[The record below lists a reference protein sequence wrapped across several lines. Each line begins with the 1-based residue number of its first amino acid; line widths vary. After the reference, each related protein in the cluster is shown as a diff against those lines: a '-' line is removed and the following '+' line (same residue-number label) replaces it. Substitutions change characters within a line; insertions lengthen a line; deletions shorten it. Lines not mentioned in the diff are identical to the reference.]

1 MIRSAFTMTTTKRQL
16 TASQQQAL
24 ARMPELADSVFPQ
37 VRDSLPA
44 DSYIDPAR
52 FDEEKTAVFR
62 SAPVLVGP
70 SALLAQAGSYFQQD
84 IAGMPVLVTR
94 NKEGQVKA
102 FANVC
107 RHRGAKLCTSADPVK
122 GARIVCP
129 YHAWTYNL
137 EGTLIGL
144 PRQETF
150 PGIEK
155 KELGLTA
162 LPCVEAGGLIW
173 IGLDPEG
180 KPDFSVI
187 ETEVGADLDAVGLE
201 AMRIYNK
208 TTFAVKANWKLVMD
222 TMLDSYHVT
231 RLHKDSLARFFVD
244 AENIIDCMGP
254 HVRAAAA
261 RGNFEKNLVT
271 DDFADVRKIMVFA
284 YTLFPN
290 GIVVVSPDFVS
301 VGILRPLATDRTDVD
316 YYMLT
321 DVPENDEKMNDKL
334 RRSFD
339 LMNIAFGQED
349 YWAAEL
355 CDAGLRSGTLKEV
368 QLGGMEIQISLFHNA
383 VNQCLEQAKAASCAA

>member
-1 MIRSAFTMTTTKRQL
+1 MTTPRRLL
-16 TASQQQAL
+16 TPSQQQAL

-44 DSYIDPAR
+44 DSYINPGR
-52 FDEEKTAVFR
+52 FDEEKRAVFR
-62 SAPVLVGP
+62 TVPVLAGP
-70 SALLAQAGSYFQQD
+70 SALLPQAGSYLQQD
-84 IAGMPVLVTR
+84 IAGMPVLLTR
-94 NKEGQVKA
+94 NKEGAVKA

-107 RHRGAKLCTSADPVK
+107 RHRGAKLCASADPVK

-137 EGTLIGL
+137 EGALIGL

-150 PGIEK
+150 PGIDK
-155 KELGLTA
+155 KDLSLAA

-173 IGLDPEG
+173 IGLDPDG
-180 KPDFSVI
+180 SPDFSMI
-187 ETEVGADLDAVGLE
+187 ETEVAADLDAVGLG
-201 AMRIYNK
+201 AMRVYDK

-244 AENIIDCMGP
+244 AENIIDSMGP

-261 RGNFEKNLVT
+261 RGNFAKELVT
-271 DDFADVRKIMVFA
+271 DDFSDVRKIMVFA

-321 DVPENDEKMNDKL
+321 EAPEGDEKMNDKL

-339 LMNIAFGQED
+339 LMSIAFGKED

-355 CDAGLRSGTLKEV
+355 CDAGLRSGTLKDV

-383 VNQCLEQAKAASCAA
+383 VNQCLEQSRTSVMTGP

>member
-1 MIRSAFTMTTTKRQL
+1 MIGSYFTMTTTKRLL
-16 TASQQQAL
+16 TTSQQQAL

-37 VRDSLPA
+37 VRDTLPA
-44 DSYIDPAR
+44 DSYVNPAR
-52 FDEEKTAVFR
+52 FDEEKAAVFR
-62 SAPVLVGP
+62 TVPVLAGP
-70 SALLAQAGSYFQQD
+70 SALLPQSGSYFQQD

-94 NKEGQVKA
+94 NKDGVVKA

-107 RHRGAKLCTSADPVK
+107 RHRGAKLCASTDPVK
-122 GARIVCP
+122 GVRIVCP

-144 PRQETF
+144 PRPETF
-150 PGIEK
+150 PGLEK
-155 KELGLTA
+155 NDLGLTA
-162 LPCVEAGGLIW
+162 LPCLEAGGLIW
-173 IGLDPEG
+173 IGLDPDG
-180 KPDFSVI
+180 TPDFSMI
-187 ETEVGADLDAVGLE
+187 ESEVGPDLDAVGLGT
-201 AMRIYNK
+201 MRIYNK

-244 AENIIDCMGP
+244 AENIIDSMGP

-261 RGNFEKNLVT
+261 RGNFTKDQVT
-271 DDFADVRKIMVFA
+271 DDFSDVRKIMVFA

-321 DVPENDEKMNDKL
+321 DVPESDERMNDKL

-339 LMNIAFGQED
+339 LMSIAFGKED

-355 CDAGLRSGTLKEV
+355 CDAGLRSGTLKDV

-383 VNQCLEQAKAASCAA
+383 VKQCLEQAGKAPA